1 VDSTT
6 PSSPIVGLSIADKG
20 VTGANGGLFNTTYGI
35 AVNVGT
41 QLEVDNT
48 NQLNVVPL
56 PSGLV
61 AVNTLGWSIPLGST
75 FYVAQILDGDV
86 TATDALSTTL
96 QIGSGV
102 TGTPLVDALATC
114 NIAWML
120 CSEAGTGTL
129 NIYLDAYPNATGN
142 PINPADPNVY
152 ISWAVTQ

>member
-61 AVNTLGWSIPLGST
+61 AVDTLGWSIPLGST
-75 FYVAQILDGDV
+75 FYVAQILNGDI
-86 TATDALSTTL
+86 TATNAISATL

-102 TGTPLVDALATC
+102 TGASLVDALTTC
-114 NIAWML
+114 YTAWLM

-129 NIYLDAYPNATGN
+129 NIYLEAYPNATN
-142 PINPADPNVY
+142 SPLNPADPNVY